1 MAITL
6 AIIRLLAA
14 LFRAFPTFEKLVEC
28 ALDYA
33 ASANVADA
41 IARKQK
47 KDAAVD
53 AAVDGKEKNDCKN
66 D

>member
-6 AIIRLLAA
+6 AIIRFLAA
-14 LFRAFPTFEKLVEC
+14 VFRAFPTFETLVEC

-33 ASANVADA
+33 ANANVADA

-53 AAVDGKEKNDCKN
+53 AAVDGKEKK
-66 D
+66 